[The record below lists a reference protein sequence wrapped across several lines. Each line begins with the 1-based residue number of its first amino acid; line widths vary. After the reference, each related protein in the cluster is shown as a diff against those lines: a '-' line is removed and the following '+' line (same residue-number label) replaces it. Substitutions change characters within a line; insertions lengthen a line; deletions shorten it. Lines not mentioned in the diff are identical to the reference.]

1 LFRSTRCERR
11 RTAGG
16 FTLVEVLVALAV
28 IAVVLTAIGS
38 LIAAS
43 VRGTRALDQHLA
55 LIETARAVETGLPD
69 RGDLK
74 PGSFTG
80 EVGGQRWR
88 VDVLPFGAA
97 DIDPRLPTPWIP
109 LAVVIS
115 VQSPAGSV
123 LQVNTVRLRQ
133 RPKG

>member
-28 IAVVLTAIGS
+28 IAVVLTAVGS

-69 RGDLK
+69 RADLK

-88 VDVLPFGAA
+88 VDVLPFGTT
-97 DIDPRLPTPWIP
+97 DVDPRLPTPWIP

-115 VQSPAGSV
+115 VQSPAGSF
-123 LQVNTVRLRQ
+123 LQVNTVRLHP